1 MEPHVSIKNLR
12 KIFNGNTSE
21 PVAAIDDLSLDIP
34 QGQFLAVMG
43 PSGSGKTTLLHLI
56 AGLAQPTSGD
66 VVVNGTNLATLNDHQ
81 LTLFR
86 RQNIGVIFQSFN
98 LIPTLTTE
106 ENILLPVLA
115 GFHDIDKAKL
125 DAAVTQLL
133 ERLQLEPRRNHYPDT
148 LSGGEQ
154 QRAAIARALLIDFA
168 TDSHGSLLLADE
180 PTGNLDSVNS
190 DIICNLLKSLCQERN
205 HTMVVVTH
213 EPSVANYA
221 DRVIHLK
228 DGRIA
233 D

>member
-1 MEPHVSIKNLR
+1 METHVSINNLR
-12 KIFNGNTSE
+12 KVFKSNDTE
-21 PVAAIDDLSLDIP
+21 DVRAIDGISLDIP

-56 AGLAQPTSGD
+56 AGLAKPTSGD
-66 VVVNGTNLATLNDHQ
+66 VIINGTNLASLNDHQ

-86 RQNIGVIFQSFN
+86 RRNIGVIFQSFN

-106 ENILLPVLA
+106 ENIMLPILA
-115 GFHDIDKAKL
+115 GFHEIDKAKL
-125 DAAVTQLL
+125 DSALTQLI
-133 ERLQLEPRRNHYPDT
+133 ERLQLGHRRNHYPDT

-180 PTGNLDSVNS
+180 PTGNLDSANS
-190 DIICNLLKSLCQERN
+190 DIICNLLQSLCKERR
-205 HTMVVVTH
+205 HTTVVVTH
-213 EPSVANYA
+213 ESAVAQHA
-221 DRVIHLK
+221 DRIIHLK

-233 D
+233 E